1 MPKLSNSLSGCEW
14 EWETFTTVNDVTPSA
29 EGSFYR
35 GNLITAL
42 LALAKE
48 HIRNQMFSGKS
59 YIFSNT
65 HKHKASFRAHDTDW
79 QVRAVLDLIGMW
91 TWLWYRTTFK
101 VKHTRP
107 SCGLNMLVCQFWF
120 LNMLTMVTMAYYNDY
135 NNGWQFSK
143 IHT

>member
-1 MPKLSNSLSGCEW
+1 MKLKKGLKERALEFEKSMSNSLSGCEW

-65 HKHKASFRAHDTDW
+65 KCLSEHTILTGRSERC
-79 QVRAVLDLIGMW
+79 L
-91 TWLWYRTTFK
+91 TWYE
-101 VKHTRP
+101 
-107 SCGLNMLVCQFWF
+107 CGLEFGAGQL
-120 LNMLTMVTMAYYNDY
+120 L
-135 NNGWQFSK
+135 K
-143 IHT
+143 